1 MKTAKVETVAFWAD
15 CAYCGQPLE
24 NKTGSLLLQ
33 CTDYGLGITTIK
45 CVKCQK
51 ENKIPQRIL
60 KGG

>member
-24 NKTGSLLLQ
+24 NKTGSFLLQ
-33 CTDYGLGITTIK
+33 CQDYGLGVTTIK
-45 CVKCQK
+45 CIQCQK

-60 KGG
+60 KGK